1 MISSR
6 GDGVTLR
13 MSWMAGLAGAGLA
26 VVCAPLAVGADCKCR
41 AGGQSYEQGQ
51 IRCILGKL
59 AQCQKNQNV
68 STWQVIAPVCPVSE
82 QPHAPVAVGG
92 HGR

>member
-1 MISSR
+1 
-6 GDGVTLR
+6 
-13 MSWMAGLAGAGLA
+13 MAGLAVSLAPAASAAG
-26 VVCAPLAVGADCKCR
+26 CKCR
-41 AGGQSYEQGQ
+41 ADGRDYEQGQ

-82 QPHAPVAVGG
+82 RSAVPVAVRGL
-92 HGR
+92 RR